1 MSVFVVIALVLALA
15 TLVLA
20 FAPLLRRHR
29 GAGIAL
35 VVAGLAITGGLYTL
49 VGTPAALDP
58 ENRTAPQTLADAIS
72 RLEKEMRRDPGQ
84 VEGWRLLADAYR
96 AQSRFG
102 DASNAFARA
111 VELQPKDPDLLAQA
125 AEARALAHP
134 ERRFDAQALA
144 LLARALEM
152 DPAHQRAGWFLG
164 VAQRQAGKPA
174 EAARTWEAL
183 LARVDAST
191 ATALRTQIQAARA
204 DAGLPPLPPE
214 ASPGAATTGRITLRV
229 DIDPALREG
238 LASSTPVFVLARAP
252 DGPPMPVAA
261 RRLTLGDLPADVQ
274 LTDGDSPMPT
284 QKLSSLPR
292 VEVQARVS
300 KSGDATAAAGDL
312 ESAPVAMDVGTSA
325 TIRIDRVRP

>member
-1 MSVFVVIALVLALA
+1 MSIFVVIALVLAVA
-15 TLVLA
+15 TLVLT
-20 FAPLLRRHR
+20 FAPLLHRHR
-29 GAGIAL
+29 GTGIAL
-35 VVAGLAITGGLYTL
+35 VVAGLAITGGLYAL

-58 ENRTAPQTLADAIS
+58 ESRSAPRTLADAVS
-72 RLEKEMRRDPGQ
+72 RLETEMQRDPGQ
-84 VEGWRLLADAYR
+84 AEGWRLLADAYR
-96 AQSRFG
+96 AQSRFA
-102 DASNAFARA
+102 DASDAFARA

-144 LLARALEM
+144 LLARALAM
-152 DPAHQRAGWFLG
+152 DPAHQRASWFLG

-191 ATALRTQIQAARA
+191 ATALRTQIQSARA
-204 DAGLPPLPPE
+204 DAGLPPLPDQP
-214 ASPGAATTGRITLRV
+214 AGAPSARITVRV
-229 DIDPALREG
+229 EIAPALREG
-238 LASSTPVFVLARAP
+238 LAPSTPVFVLARAP
-252 DGPPMPVAA
+252 GGPPMPVAA
-261 RRLTLGDLPADVQ
+261 RRLTLGDLPADVE

-292 VEVQARVS
+292 VEVLARVS
-300 KSGDATAAAGDL
+300 KGGDATAVSGDL
-312 ESAPVAMDVGTSA
+312 ESPPVAMDVGTSA